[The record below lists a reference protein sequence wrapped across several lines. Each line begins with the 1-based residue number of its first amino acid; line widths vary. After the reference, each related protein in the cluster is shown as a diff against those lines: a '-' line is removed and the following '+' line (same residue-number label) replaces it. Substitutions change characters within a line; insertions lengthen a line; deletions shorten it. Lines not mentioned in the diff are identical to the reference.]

1 MKILKIQIW
10 REGKVS
16 LGDMKG
22 CHDVWGTFLH
32 WSQGMAVC
40 ITLHSYFSFFF
51 LNNFF
56 FFFFL
61 HNFTIFSSKYI
72 PWKKFV
78 GT

>member
-51 LNNFF
+51 
-56 FFFFL
+56 
-61 HNFTIFSSKYI
+61 
-72 PWKKFV
+72 
-78 GT
+78 